1 MFLIKNLRFLF
12 QDKAELFMSLK
23 VNFSDLKE
31 FSSMLQTKKQ
41 GWSTLQME
49 IFTLNSFVSIISFIE
64 TKSVLTVL
72 KIHTLQV
79 LNPNHAW
86 LVKNYLKQSF
96 HLKELWQ
103 V

>member
-41 GWSTLQME
+41 G
-49 IFTLNSFVSIISFIE
+49 
-64 TKSVLTVL
+64 
-72 KIHTLQV
+72 
-79 LNPNHAW
+79 
-86 LVKNYLKQSF
+86 
-96 HLKELWQ
+96 
-103 V
+103 